1 MVENLKI
8 QLLKEEHEMMVE
20 EDEVEKVRL
29 EKEKT
34 AETVTELKRWRKIH
48 QFER

>member
-34 AETVTELKRWRKIH
+34 AETVTELKRLRKIH

>member
-1 MVENLKI
+1 
-8 QLLKEEHEMMVE
+8 MMVE

-34 AETVTELKRWRKIH
+34 AETVTELKRLRKIH

>member
-1 MVENLKI
+1 LVENLKI

-34 AETVTELKRWRKIH
+34 AETVTELKRLRKIH